1 GFGSTSKP
9 IATLIASVA
18 SLVTTGMATAEASAA
33 TSGINTAY
41 TSFGGPANQ
50 SDAAPS
56 AYLNYILLDKNYKL
70 LDMGWQAVPAT
81 ANGAKQ
87 LVSFTPRTI
96 KEPLI

>member
-1 GFGSTSKP
+1 
-9 IATLIASVA
+9 
-18 SLVTTGMATAEASAA
+18 MATAEASAA

-70 LDMGWQAVPAT
+70 LDMGWQAVPTT

-96 KEPLI
+96 KEPGYMYVYLSYEGD